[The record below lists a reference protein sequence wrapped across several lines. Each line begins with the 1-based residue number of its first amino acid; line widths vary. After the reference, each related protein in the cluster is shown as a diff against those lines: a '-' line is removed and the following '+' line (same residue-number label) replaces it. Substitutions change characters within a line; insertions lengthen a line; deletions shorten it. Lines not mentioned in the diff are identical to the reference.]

1 MKKFLVV
8 LSALLIATGAFAQD
22 AKKAD
27 FNYSFFGIAYG
38 VMGSQDKM
46 EYDYSHIRVKPFF
59 TVGNENVKGVV
70 HLEIDQDYG
79 RNSDSSG
86 AGKGTDNKVVEVKWA
101 YLQVKDFLI
110 PNLTATMGLNA
121 YYFPMVVDND
131 FAMNQ
136 LAYDFGMGKAIFT
149 YIKIDEYAQVEKK
162 DNGTKQNQDAQ
173 AYAFDLPIKAG
184 AVNIRPGFLYITSG
198 KQAKFLFDDDNENG
212 IYNAD
217 DDIELSKAKLYNAAL
232 NVNGDFGMVG
242 LDLTGAYL
250 WGNVTETTE
259 GKIDVAAYAFD
270 ALLTVKPAE
279 GISLGLFATYTSGQD
294 DGDKFKGYDII
305 METYMGACDGRLFLI
320 EAAGVASNGGDQP
333 FDQTDTFAGLMVYGV
348 NLEATFGK
356 LALLAQY
363 GYASVADDTFTGGDS
378 FIGHEFDLKA
388 AYTVAPATTFFVEGG
403 YIKAGDIIPDDAWEV
418 AYGLTTKI

>member
-1 MKKFLVV
+1 
-8 LSALLIATGAFAQD
+8 
-22 AKKAD
+22 
-27 FNYSFFGIAYG
+27 
-38 VMGSQDKM
+38 
-46 EYDYSHIRVKPFF
+46 
-59 TVGNENVKGVV
+59 
-70 HLEIDQDYG
+70 
-79 RNSDSSG
+79 
-86 AGKGTDNKVVEVKWA
+86 
-101 YLQVKDFLI
+101 
-110 PNLTATMGLNA
+110 
-121 YYFPMVVDND
+121 
-131 FAMNQ
+131 
-136 LAYDFGMGKAIFT
+136 
-149 YIKIDEYAQVEKK
+149 
-162 DNGTKQNQDAQ
+162 
-173 AYAFDLPIKAG
+173 
-184 AVNIRPGFLYITSG
+184 
-198 KQAKFLFDDDNENG
+198 
-212 IYNAD
+212 
-217 DDIELSKAKLYNAAL
+217 
-232 NVNGDFGMVG
+232 MVG

-320 EAAGVASNGGDQP
+320 EAAGVASNGGYQP

-363 GYASVADDTFTGGDS
+363 GYAQVADDTTTGDS
-378 FIGHEFDLKA
+378 AIGQEFDLKA

>member
-38 VMGSQDKM
+38 VMGSRDKM
-46 EYDYSHIRVKPFF
+46 EYDYSHMRVKPFF

-79 RNSDSSG
+79 KKSDSSG
-86 AGKGTDNKVVEVKWA
+86 ADIGTDNMVVEVKWA

-136 LAYDFGMGKAIFT
+136 LAYDFGMGKAIFS
-149 YIKIDEYAQVEKK
+149 YIKIDEYDVVEKTAA
-162 DNGTKQNQDAQ
+162 DVKQNKDAQ
-173 AYAFDLPIKAG
+173 AYAIDLPIKAG
-184 AVNIRPGFLYITSG
+184 AINVRPGFLYITSG
-198 KQAKFLFDDDNENG
+198 KEAALTLNSLT
-212 IYNAD
+212 
-217 DDIELSKAKLYNAAL
+217 LSKAKLYNAAL

-279 GISLGLFATYTSGQD
+279 GISLGLFATYTSGRD

-320 EAAGVASNGGDQP
+320 EAAGVASNGGYQP
-333 FDQTDTFAGLMVYGV
+333 FDKTDTEAGLMVYGV
-348 NLEATFGK
+348 SLEATFGK

-363 GYASVADDTFTGGDS
+363 GYASVADDTTTGGDK

-388 AYTVAPATTFFVEGG
+388 SYTVAPATTFFVEGG
-403 YIKAGDIIPDDAWEV
+403 YIKSGDIITDDAWEV